1 MLSGLNHQSV
11 AECPQ
16 TAGHRAPGAAFGGG
30 PGTFLGARGW
40 LRPLTPCPTAGGGA
54 AVRGARGARVDAGAA
69 PHGGGGGGSGQEHQ
83 PAGGPRDAHRLRHPP
98 GLVGT
103 GIRIGIRVGIG
114 MGTPPQLT
122 PPAPF
127 GSTEAFSPE
136 RGGREDATR
145 LMIVVTDGESH
156 DGDELPEA
164 LRECERRNITRYAI
178 AVSPPPPFPR
188 PTLIA
193 GLRGG
198 TRALPPPPPPHHHHH

>member
-1 MLSGLNHQSV
+1 MSPNCG
-11 AECPQ
+11 
-16 TAGHRAPGAAFGGG
+16 APGTWGCVWGAL
-30 PGTFLGARGW
+30 GTFLGAQGW
-40 LRPLTPCPTAGGGA
+40 LRPLTPSPTAGGGA
-54 AVRGARGARVDAGAA
+54 AVRRARSARVDAGAA
-69 PHGGGGGGSGQEHQ
+69 PHGGGGGGGGQEHQ

-103 GIRIGIRVGIG
+103 GLGLGSG
-114 MGTPPQLT
+114 LGSGSGWGPPQLT

-145 LMIVVTDGESH
+145 LLIVVTDGESH

-198 TRALPPPPPPHHHHH
+198 TRSLPPPPPHPHHHHQGGQDAAPG